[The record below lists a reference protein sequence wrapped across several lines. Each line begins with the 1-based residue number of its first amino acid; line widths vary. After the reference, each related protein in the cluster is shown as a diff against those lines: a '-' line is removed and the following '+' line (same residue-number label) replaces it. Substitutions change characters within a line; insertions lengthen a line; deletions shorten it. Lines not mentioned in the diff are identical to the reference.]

1 MNDYVPS
8 GPDEAKFLAEYDPK
22 KYPVTMVTVD
32 VLIGRVDDR
41 FGEVLLIQ
49 RGNYPFKD
57 HWALPGGFVDA
68 GETTAEAASR
78 ELREET
84 GIDIPAS
91 ELRLMTVADKPGRDP
106 RGHAISIVYVAVA
119 PKNVD
124 DMLAAGDDAAD
135 ARWVHPNDLSYLP
148 IAFDHRELIHRA
160 TA

>member
-1 MNDYVPS
+1 MTYTPS
-8 GPDEAKFLAEYDPK
+8 GPDEAKYLAEYDPK

-32 VLIGRVDDR
+32 VLLSRIDHR

-68 GETTAEAASR
+68 GETTAEAAAR

-84 GIDIPAS
+84 GIDIPAAD
-91 ELRLMTVADKPGRDP
+91 LRLMTVADKPGRDP

-119 PKNVD
+119 PKDAD
-124 DMLAAGDDAAD
+124 DMLSAGDDAAD
-135 ARWVHPNDLSYLP
+135 TRWVHLNDLPHLD
-148 IAFDHRELIHRA
+148 IAFDHRDIL
-160 TA
+160 TAAFA

>member
-1 MNDYVPS
+1 MTYTPS
-8 GPDEAKFLAEYDPK
+8 GPDEAKYLAEYDPK

-32 VLIGRVDDR
+32 VLLSRIDDR

-68 GETTAEAASR
+68 GETTAEAAAR

-84 GIDIPAS
+84 GIDIPAAD
-91 ELRLMTVADKPGRDP
+91 LRLMTVADKPGRDP

-119 PKNVD
+119 PKDAD

-135 ARWVHPNDLSYLP
+135 TRWVHLNDLPHLD
-148 IAFDHRELIHRA
+148 IAFDHRDIL
-160 TA
+160 TAAFA